1 MKQELKSELTK
12 QIIIDKS
19 FMLFYENGF
28 KPTSILT
35 IMKATNLTKGAFYHH
50 FKDKR
55 EVGIAVISQKLQERV
70 YTAMITPLYDSG
82 DAAKILED
90 TFYKRIKSFSLLEK
104 KHGCPLNNLINEI
117 GDTEKAY
124 QLALRNIIDEWKKAI
139 INLIERGKK
148 EGNIRES
155 VNSTAT
161 ATYLISAFEGIRGIR
176 KLYDNDT
183 ILDEYLLGLSFYIKK
198 INV

>member
-1 MKQELKSELTK
+1 MEQKLKSELTK

-28 KPTSILT
+28 KPTSILA

-50 FKDKR
+50 FEDKR
-55 EVGIAVISQKLQERV
+55 QVGITVISQKLQERV
-70 YTAMITPLYDSG
+70 YNAMITPLHNSG
-82 DAAKILED
+82 NAAKILED
-90 TFYKRIKSFSLLEK
+90 TFHRRIKSFSLLEK

-124 QLALRNIIDEWKKAI
+124 QLALRKIIDEWKTAI

-148 EGNIRES
+148 EGSIRES
-155 VNSTAT
+155 INSTAT
-161 ATYLISAFEGIRGIR
+161 ATYLISAFEGIRGLR

-183 ILDEYLLGLSFYIKK
+183 ILDEYLLGLNFYIKQ
-198 INV
+198 ISI